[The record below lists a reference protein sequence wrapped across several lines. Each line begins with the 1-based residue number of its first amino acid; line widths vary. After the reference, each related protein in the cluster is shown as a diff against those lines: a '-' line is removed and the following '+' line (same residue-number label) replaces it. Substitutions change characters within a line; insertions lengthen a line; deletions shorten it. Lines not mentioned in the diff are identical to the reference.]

1 MERDRALLGLPPRG
15 VLVPRLV
22 WLLLGV
28 LLVTGFSATLG
39 MVAQKVRLLLDEIHA
54 AALNDELW
62 RESDPERI
70 GRLALQIR
78 ELAGDTA
85 RGRRRAAQA
94 VEYASGHIA
103 QQRLW
108 LGEAMNL
115 FESAEILPQDMGG
128 EDAEALFYNTLML
141 SGVQLELGLERQAL
155 ETLGSIDEERFS
167 ALSAADRGASTAEWE
182 RHDDYYNLKAYIL
195 SSANDPQVRDPQSAM
210 QAIRRVMPEGAEL
223 ADYSAAELDT
233 LAECYYAG
241 GQPDEAQR
249 VQRLALARARGWRL
263 WPYLEHFRKYTAA
276 GK

>member
-1 MERDRALLGLPPRG
+1 M
-15 VLVPRLV
+15 
-22 WLLLGV
+22 
-28 LLVTGFSATLG
+28 
-39 MVAQKVRLLLDEIHA
+39 
-54 AALNDELW
+54 NDELW

-167 ALSAADRGASTAEWE
+167 ALSAADRAASTAEWE